1 LPPVGPPSGFAR
13 FLSLPAARSIAR
25 LQLRINVPGTLRFR
39 RLAAQKPEGES
50 RNRKATAL
58 PTGPGGSRIRKVFN
72 LKWQV
77 FEAGFSIREI
87 RKDNRGDEPGE
98 AGKGRPQLVP
108 DFAL

>member
-1 LPPVGPPSGFAR
+1 VYLKTAEGLP
-13 FLSLPAARSIAR
+13 
-25 LQLRINVPGTLRFR
+25 
-39 RLAAQKPEGES
+39 QKPEGES

-98 AGKGRPQLVP
+98 AGKGRPQLVNQP
-108 DFAL
+108 Q